1 MQALQQLLLDP
12 LKTTWVEVVSK
23 VGSVLPKILAA
34 LIILIF
40 GWIIAKI
47 LSGISK
53 RILVLIQFD
62 RLATKA
68 GIDEFLAK
76 GGVKRS
82 AVQLL
87 GGLVYWFFL
96 ILTFIAAF
104 SAVGLTA
111 VVAPL
116 TSILLYIPNIFVV
129 ILILIFGAYVAAFTD
144 SVVRAYS
151 SNVGLNRP
159 ELAGRIS
166 RALVLLFAIIIA
178 LEQLRL
184 ETNLITQVFLL
195 SVASLGLG
203 AAIAIGL
210 GAKELTKGYLEKLIR
225 PRK

>member
-1 MQALQQLLLDP
+1 
-12 LKTTWVEVVSK
+12 
-23 VGSVLPKILAA
+23 
-34 LIILIF
+34 
-40 GWIIAKI
+40 
-47 LSGISK
+47 
-53 RILVLIQFD
+53 
-62 RLATKA
+62 
-68 GIDEFLAK
+68 
-76 GGVKRS
+76 
-82 AVQLL
+82 
-87 GGLVYWFFL
+87 
-96 ILTFIAAF
+96 
-104 SAVGLTA
+104 
-111 VVAPL
+111 
-116 TSILLYIPNIFVV
+116 LYIPNIFVV